1 MQRNG
6 IDGASVQ
13 PHRRHSGARLLQAPL
28 SGVVMVIDHVRHAAH
43 TGSLWTAA
51 LEMPECQPLSEDLR
65 VDVCVVGAGIAGLSV
80 AYMLTRAGKT
90 VAVLDDGTLASGESS
105 MTTAHLTCVLDER
118 YYNLEQ
124 IHGEEGARLAAESHM
139 TAINRMET
147 IIASEGIDCDFE
159 RLNGYLFRIE
169 VSPEDELVRAL
180 AAAQRAGNDA
190 ALVNNAPR
198 PSLDA
203 GKCLLFPN
211 QAQFHPLKYLAG
223 LARAIQRDGG
233 HLFTMSHADSFD
245 GGVPAQVTTN
255 GHVITSDTVVVAT
268 HTPVNNTVAIHTKQ
282 TPWLTY
288 VIGARIPRGAV
299 MRALY
304 WESGFPY
311 HYARIQG
318 GTLSSAGGDILIVGG
333 EDHRTGQADD
343 TEERYARL
351 GKWAR
356 TRFPFIDE
364 IAYTWSG
371 QIMQSVDGLAFIG
384 RNPMDA
390 SNVYV
395 VTGDSGNGMTYGTIA
410 AILITDLIEERP
422 NSWQSLYDPSRKS
435 LRSARTFAGEAVRMA
450 AQYADWVKPGDV
462 KHVDD
467 VEPDAGAVMNEGL
480 SPVAVYREPDGT
492 LHRMS
497 AVCVHLGCI
506 VTWNQAERTWDCP
519 CHGSRYDRFGT
530 VINGPA
536 NSDLPPR

>member
-1 MQRNG
+1 M
-6 IDGASVQ
+6 A
-13 PHRRHSGARLLQAPL
+13 
-28 SGVVMVIDHVRHAAH
+28 IDHAHAAAR
-43 TGSLWTAA
+43 TVSLWNAT
-51 LEMPECQPLSEDLR
+51 LEMPECQPLAEDLR
-65 VDVCVVGAGIAGLSV
+65 VDVCVVGAGMAGLSV

-105 MTTAHLTCVLDER
+105 VTTAHLTCVLDER
-118 YYNLEQ
+118 YYRLEE

-159 RLNGYLFRIE
+159 RLNGYLFQSE
-169 VSPEDELVRAL
+169 DGEEDELVREL
-180 AAAQRAGNDA
+180 AAAQRAGIDA
-190 ALVNNAPR
+190 ALIDKAPR
-198 PSLDA
+198 PSLDT

-233 HLFTMSHADSFD
+233 RLFTMSHADTFE
-245 GGVPAQVTTN
+245 GGVPARVTAN
-255 GHVITSDTVVVAT
+255 SHVITADSVVVAT
-268 HTPVNNTVAIHTKQ
+268 HAPVNNLVAIHTKQ
-282 TPWLTY
+282 TAWLTY
-288 VIGARIPRGAV
+288 VIGARVPHNAV

-304 WESGFPY
+304 WDSGFPY

-318 GTLSSAGGDILIVGG
+318 GTLTHAGGDILIIGG

-343 TEERYARL
+343 TEERHARL
-351 GKWAR
+351 EAWAR
-356 TRFPFIDE
+356 RRFPFIDE

-384 RNPMDA
+384 RNPMDD
-390 SNVYV
+390 SNMYV
-395 VTGDSGNGMTYGTIA
+395 VTGDSGTGITYATIA

-422 NSWQSLYDPSRKS
+422 NPWQSLYDPARKS
-435 LRSARTFAGEAVRMA
+435 LRSAGAFVGEAARTA

-462 KHVDD
+462 KSVDEI
-467 VEPDAGAVMNEGL
+467 EPDAGAVVNEGL

-492 LHRMS
+492 MHRMS

-506 VTWNQAERTWDCP
+506 VAWNQSERTWDCP

-536 NSDLPPR
+536 NTDLPPR